1 LEDENNF
8 PTAMNQSI
16 YLMIS
21 VPYTA
26 LGITGFLIYRGCKK
40 NAEYRKALELA
51 AGMPSPIVV
60 QSNPG
65 AT

>member
-1 LEDENNF
+1 
-8 PTAMNQSI
+8 
-16 YLMIS
+16 MIS

-26 LGITGFLIYRGCKK
+26 LAIAGFLVYRGCKK

-51 AGMPSPIVV
+51 AGMPSPAVL

>member
-1 LEDENNF
+1 
-8 PTAMNQSI
+8 MNQSI

-51 AGMPSPIVV
+51 AEMPSPVVV